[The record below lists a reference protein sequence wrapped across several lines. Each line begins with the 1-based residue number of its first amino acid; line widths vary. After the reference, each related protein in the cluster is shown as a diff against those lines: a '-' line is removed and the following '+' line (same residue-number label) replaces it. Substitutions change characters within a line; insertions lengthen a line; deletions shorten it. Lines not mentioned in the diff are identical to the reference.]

1 VNTFLSS
8 SQEALKEQYLA
19 FAQEQVLPNVN
30 ELEEQTLNLKEFL
43 QKFGQQGY
51 LGITVPKEYGGAG
64 GNFINLVLFVEAIT
78 QYDAGLGLTLASH
91 YGVLELINKYGTDVQ
106 KSRYL
111 PLLARG
117 ECIGALAIN
126 EQQAGTDFL
135 AVTTS
140 SSSDNLLTGHKT
152 WVVNGSLAGLF
163 AVLTR
168 DQNGSLTIRL
178 LDPPADK
185 TISVGPDKRKLGLR
199 SAYTNDVTFENYQL
213 GKDSL
218 IAGGKTEEA
227 IEFAM
232 NVAKVIAG
240 SAALG
245 VVESALI
252 HSAEHARN
260 REQFGQKISQFQGI
274 QWKLADMSA
283 EAAAARLLTYRAA
296 WSKDEKP
303 ADFARDAAMSKLFAS
318 KVARVHSAEAV
329 QVLGSLGIMSDTP
342 TERAYRD
349 SKVLEIA
356 EGTSEAQKLSLVKEL
371 GI

>member
-1 VNTFLSS
+1 MNTFLSE
-8 SQEALKEQYLA
+8 SQEALKDTYLA
-19 FAQEQVLPNVN
+19 FAKEHVLPVANQ
-30 ELEEQTLNLKEFL
+30 LEDHSLNLKDFV
-43 QKFGQQGY
+43 QKLGQLGY

-64 GNFINLVLFVEAIT
+64 GNFIDLVLFVEAVS
-78 QYDAGLGLTLASH
+78 QFDAGLGLTLASH
-91 YGVLELINKYGTDVQ
+91 YGVVELINKFGADVQ

-117 ECIGALAIN
+117 ECIGALAIT
-126 EQQAGTDFL
+126 EQQAGTDYM

-140 SSSDNLLTGHKT
+140 TANGALSGEKT
-152 WVVNGSLAGLF
+152 WVVNGSIASLF
-163 AVLTR
+163 AVLART
-168 DQNGSLTIRL
+168 DSGVEIRL
-178 LDPPADK
+178 VDSATDQS
-185 TISVGPDKRKLGLR
+185 ISVDPDKSKLGLR
-199 SAYTNDVTFENYQL
+199 SAVTNDVSFDKYQL

-218 IAGGKTEEA
+218 IAEGKAEA
-227 IEFAM
+227 ALQFVM

-240 SAALG
+240 AASVG
-245 VVESALI
+245 VVESALN
-252 HSAEHARN
+252 HSAEHART

-296 WSKDEKP
+296 WSKDDKP
-303 ADFARDAAMSKLFAS
+303 EEFVRDAAMSKLFAS
-318 KVARVHSAEAV
+318 RVARLHSAEAV
-329 QVLGSLGIMSDTP
+329 QILGALGIMSDNP

>member
-1 VNTFLSS
+1 MNTFLSE
-8 SQEALKEQYLA
+8 SQESQKEAYAA
-19 FAQEQVLPNVN
+19 FAKEHVLPVANQ
-30 ELEEQTLNLKEFL
+30 LEDHSLNLKDFV
-43 QKFGQQGY
+43 QKLAQKGY
-51 LGITVPKEYGGAG
+51 LGIVVPKEYGGAG
-64 GNFINLVLFVEAIT
+64 GNFIDLILFVEAIS
-78 QYDAGLGLTLASH
+78 QFDAGLGLTLAAH
-91 YGVLELINKYGTDVQ
+91 YGVVELINKYGSDVQ

-126 EQQAGTDFL
+126 EQQAGTDFM
-135 AVTTS
+135 AVTASTAGGVL
-140 SSSDNLLTGHKT
+140 NGEKT
-152 WVVNGSLAGLF
+152 WVVNGAIAGLF
-163 AVLTR
+163 AVLAR
-168 DQNGSLTIRL
+168 GESAVEIRL
-178 LDPPADK
+178 VDSSADK
-185 TISVGPDKRKLGLR
+185 TVSVGPDKSKLGLR
-199 SAYTNDVTFENYQL
+199 SAATNDVKFDKHQL

-218 IAGGKTEEA
+218 IAEGKAEEA
-227 IEFAM
+227 IQLVM

-240 SAALG
+240 AAAIG
-245 VVESALI
+245 VVESALE

-283 EAAAARLLTYRAA
+283 ESAAARLLTYRAA

-303 ADFARDAAMSKLFAS
+303 EEFARDAAMSKLFAA

-329 QVLGSLGIMSDTP
+329 QILGSLGIMSDNP
-342 TERAYRD
+342 VERAYRD